1 MTENATLKVEV
12 RKELSKTEN
21 KRYLRNGYIIGVIN
35 RKGMDSVPIA
45 VKKDEFRRVLKEN
58 GRNAI
63 LKLHDSD
70 NNNYDVMVKTIEVS
84 PLKYEYHHVDFQKV
98 SLDEEIKVEVAL
110 KFLGTDLLKAK
121 RLILN
126 RQMDTI
132 LVSGLPQDI
141 PDAIEVDVSNKEIG
155 DSIFVSDL
163 ELGKGI
169 TTEVAADQLVASIT
183 EAKVVVDS
191 DAEDEDQ
198 LVQSEIAISSE
209 E

>member
-155 DSIFVSDL
+155 DSIFVRDL